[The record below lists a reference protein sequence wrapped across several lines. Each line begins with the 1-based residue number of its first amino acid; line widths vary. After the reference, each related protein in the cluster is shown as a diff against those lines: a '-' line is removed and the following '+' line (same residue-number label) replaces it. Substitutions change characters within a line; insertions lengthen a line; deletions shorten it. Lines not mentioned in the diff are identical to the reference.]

1 MPFLIVGFH
10 RKVAVIILTGGGD
23 LGHVEGSGY
32 ESRGYGAAEK
42 GGLVIPRAP
51 PAPVILNGL
60 QEQCNRCLKMEI

>member
-42 GGLVIPRAP
+42 GGLVIPRVP
-51 PAPVILNGL
+51 PLSPALIIVVLSKAKNL
-60 QEQCNRCLKMEI
+60 YNHC